1 MRNLKLAALA
11 LAGFW
16 LGLSGVSLAAEN
28 SIKQI
33 QVRRDGDQVLLKVQ
47 MAAPL
52 KALPGNWSVVE
63 PPRVVIDFPETD
75 NKSGQSTQQVAEG
88 DLKSLNLIQTD
99 KLTRLVLNLYRP
111 TKFSTEVVGDVLF
124 IKLQGQGVQA
134 SNEAAPS
141 VYQQTKPATAAGTS
155 VPAAD
160 TSAIRDIVFRR
171 GEDGQALIIVDL
183 TDGTVPIDIRRVGN
197 GLTVE
202 LRDVELP
209 ERLQNRRDVN
219 DFATPVTTMTSRAIG
234 NLTRLDI
241 NARGRWFHQAHL
253 ANNQLTIEVKPI
265 PADDANKLVQT
276 GEQGQKISINFFG
289 ADATMVLRTL
299 ADISGKNVL
308 IDPSLNGRSVTAN
321 LDNIPYDQALEIIMA
336 QVNAGMRVRND
347 IILFGDRAVLQKRDQ
362 DSADE
367 ATRASDV
374 APLVAETFKLN
385 YVKTAD
391 IIALVNSS
399 FSPAA
404 APTGAAAPV
413 AGVVSPAAG
422 IAGGAPAPAAGAPAA
437 GASAG
442 SAKGMLSARGSIS
455 AHDATNQIFV
465 RDTAVVVEAIR
476 EVIRNVDL
484 PPKQVMI
491 EARIVEASTGFASS
505 LGVRLRLADANL
517 LGDGGRSM
525 FGGGLRGALGT
536 TTSYSNVDTYGSPS
550 VPVLTRSTNIFQPSY
565 ALAGAANIGLML
577 FNGAGSKLL
586 ALELQAAEADSRN
599 KTVSSPRVVTLN
611 RKAATIN
618 NTQQVTI
625 LSGVNATTGLPIY
638 QTFSA
643 PLTLG
648 VTPSINPD
656 NRISLDLNIAKST
669 ITNAATG
676 SLDTNTVTTNV
687 IVENGGTV
695 VIGGFA
701 RESDLQ
707 VQDRVPFLGDL
718 PYVGNLFKTTTK
730 SQSRS
735 ELLIFITPRIISET
749 LTQR

>member
-1 MRNLKLAALA
+1 MNKFYVAAVA

-16 LGLSGVSLAAEN
+16 LGLCGASIAAEN

-63 PPRVVIDFPETD
+63 PPRVVLDFPNTD
-75 NKSGQSTQQVAEG
+75 NQTGASVQQVATG
-88 DLKSLNLIQTD
+88 DLKSLNVVQAE

-111 TKFSTEVVGDVLF
+111 TKFSTEIAGDVLL
-124 IKLQGQGVQA
+124 ITLKAQGAQA
-134 SNEAAPS
+134 SQEPAPSMYQPVAAP
-141 VYQQTKPATAAGTS
+141 TTPAGTGRP
-155 VPAAD
+155 VAAA
-160 TSAIRDIVFRR
+160 SGAAIRDIVFRR
-171 GEDGQALIIVDL
+171 GEEGQATVTVDL
-183 TDGTVPIDIRRVGN
+183 TDGTVPIDIRRVGT

-234 NLTRLDI
+234 DLTRIDI
-241 NARGRWFHQAHL
+241 AARGRWFHQAHL

-265 PADDANKLVQT
+265 HADEANKLVQT
-276 GEQGQKISINFFG
+276 GQQGQKVSINFYG

-308 IDPSLNGRSVTAN
+308 IDPSLNGRTVTAN
-321 LDNIPYDQALEIIMA
+321 LDNIPYDQALEIIMG
-336 QVNAGMRVRND
+336 QVNAAMRVRND
-347 IILFGDRAVLQKRDQ
+347 IVLFGDRAVLQKRDQ
-362 DSADE
+362 DTADE

-385 YVKTAD
+385 YVKAAD
-391 IIALVNSS
+391 IVTLVNSS
-399 FSPAA
+399 FATV
-404 APTGAAAPV
+404 APTGAAPGA
-413 AGVVSPAAG
+413 AAG
-422 IAGGAPAPAAGAPAA
+422 AAPAAGAAGAAAPAA
-437 GASAG
+437 GAAAAG
-442 SAKGMLSARGSIS
+442 GVNKGMLTARGGISI
-455 AHDATNQIFV
+455 HDATNQVFV
-465 RDTAVVVEAIR
+465 RDTAAVIEAIR
-476 EVIRNVDL
+476 EVIRNVDI
-484 PPKQVMI
+484 PPKQVMV
-491 EARIVEASTGFASS
+491 EARIVEASTGFANS
-505 LGVRLRLADANL
+505 LGVRMTVGNMTTNGGYQIPGTSTRLALSASPNNL
-517 LGDGGRSM
+517 LASGNVDVFSSAPVPSLSTSPVIFRP
-525 FGGGLRGALGT
+525 
-536 TTSYSNVDTYGSPS
+536 SYS
-550 VPVLTRSTNIFQPSY
+550 
-565 ALAGAANIGLML
+565 LAGAGNFGLML
-577 FNGAGSKLL
+577 FNAAATKVIS
-586 ALELQAAEADSRN
+586 LELQAAENDSRN
-599 KTVSSPRVVTLN
+599 KTISSPRIVTLN

-625 LSGVNATTGLPIY
+625 LTGVNATTGLPIY

-648 VTPSINPD
+648 VTPSVNPD
-656 NRISLDLNIAKST
+656 NRISLELNIAKST
-669 ITNAATG
+669 ITNATTG

-695 VIGGFA
+695 VIGGFS
-701 RESDLQ
+701 RESELQ
-707 VQDRVPFLGDL
+707 TQDRVPFLGDL
-718 PYVGNLFKTTTK
+718 PYVGFLFKTTTK

-735 ELLIFITPRIISET
+735 ELLVFITPRIVTES